1 METIVTEST
10 KNKPFVYIVGFTAA
24 LAGLLFGLDTGV
36 ISGAL
41 PFISKEFALSV
52 ADSERLATAVLIGAI
67 AGTIS
72 SGYISRR
79 LGRHFA
85 IWISAV
91 IFCIGAVLCA
101 LSADLLMLVL
111 MRFMVGFGI
120 GLASFSA
127 PLYLSEIAPKNVRG
141 GLIALY
147 QFMITVGILVS
158 YLTDTA
164 FTPSGSWR
172 WMFGIT
178 FFPAF
183 VMFLAVLILPKSPRW
198 LMLRGETE
206 EARKVLVRVS
216 NTQEEVETEIREIE
230 ATLKK
235 THTIRDV
242 LKSKG
247 FIKVLILGIMIQ
259 IIQQF
264 SGINTVIYYAPTIFK
279 MAGFITPLSQ
289 MWATVIV
296 GTVNML
302 TTIIAI
308 FYVDRWGRKPILY
321 FGLTITS
328 LSLLLL
334 GYLFHIGITN
344 EVSQYLAVALV
355 LTFIFGFAV
364 SLGPIAW
371 IICAEIYPLQ
381 GRDIGI
387 GVTTATNWI
396 SNAIVVISFLTMVEA
411 SGIPRTFAF
420 YGLCGVLSFVIV
432 MMFVP
437 ETKGVSLEHIE
448 RNLIAGKRCRDLAK

>member
-1 METIVTEST
+1 MKVDQ
-10 KNKPFVYIVGFTAA
+10 KNKAFVYIVGFTGA
-24 LAGLLFGLDTGV
+24 LAGLLFGLDTGI

-52 ADSERLATAVLIGAI
+52 SDSERLATAVLIGAI

-72 SGYISRR
+72 SGYISRK

-101 LSADLLMLVL
+101 LSVNLLMLVF
-111 MRFMVGFGI
+111 MRFLVGFGI

-141 GLIALY
+141 GFIALY

-164 FTPSGSWR
+164 FTPSGDWR
-172 WMFGIT
+172 WMFGVT

-183 VMFLAVLILPKSPRW
+183 AMLLAVLILPKSPRW
-198 LMLRGETE
+198 LMLRGQTE
-206 EARKVLVRVS
+206 EARQVLGRVAAS
-216 NTQEEVETEIREIE
+216 QAEVDTEIREIE
-230 ATLKK
+230 AALKK
-235 THTIRDV
+235 THSLRDV
-242 LKSKG
+242 LTSKG
-247 FIKVLILGIMIQ
+247 FAKVLLLGVVMQ

-279 MAGFITPLSQ
+279 FAGFVSPLSQ

-321 FGLTITS
+321 FGLVTTS
-328 LSLLLL
+328 LSLLFL
-334 GYLFHIGITN
+334 GYLFHVGITGI
-344 EVSQYLAVALV
+344 VSQYLAVALV
-355 LTFIFGFAV
+355 LSFIFGFAV

-371 IICAEIYPLQ
+371 IICAEIYPLR
-381 GRDIGI
+381 GRDIGL
-387 GVTTATNWI
+387 GVTTSTNWI
-396 SNAIVVISFLTMVEA
+396 ANALVVVSFLSMVQYL
-411 SGIPRTFAF
+411 GTPKTFAF
-420 YGLCGVLSFVIV
+420 YGLCGVISFVVVLLFI
-432 MMFVP
+432 P

-448 RNLIAGKRCRDLAK
+448 RNLLAGKRCRDLGK